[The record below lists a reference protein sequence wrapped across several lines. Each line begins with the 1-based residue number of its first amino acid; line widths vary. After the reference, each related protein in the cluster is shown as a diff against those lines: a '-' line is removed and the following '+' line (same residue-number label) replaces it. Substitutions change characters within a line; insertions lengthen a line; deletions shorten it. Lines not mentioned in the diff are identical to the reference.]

1 MSGLISDRFL
11 RVILLRGESSWLLF
25 IDENQCPSP
34 GTDFSV
40 QSLEKYEWL
49 YVSLFLHVCLLVAN
63 RYAMFLKDNL
73 LYAIF
78 SRSVMSDSS

>member
-11 RVILLRGESSWLLF
+11 IVILLRGESSWLLF
-25 IDENQCPSP
+25 IDENQCPSL

-49 YVSLFLHVCLLVAN
+49 YVYFSVFTCLLA
-63 RYAMFLKDNL
+63 
-73 LYAIF
+73 
-78 SRSVMSDSS
+78 RS